1 MKCVGSCEEGQIWKR
16 QLHNG
21 DLVVGFFN
29 LKDSASRELCVS
41 WDELEMGADS
51 VYKVRLCNTEY

>member
-1 MKCVGSCEEGQIWKR
+1 MKCVSSCEEGQIWKR